1 MSELSALSRGD
12 ATTGRPGDFLLWAAV
27 FVFLYQMLCPEKK
40 PRYGKHMAAGLGIGG
55 LFLRWREAIMSVVG
69 PVVEAT
75 SDLYDMLAKGPVE
88 AIEKLL
94 NALKPYLPA
103 FMQPLIDWVLS
114 MLQRFKDALMSPVVK
129 SAILAILGVWLILR
143 MFRR

>member
-1 MSELSALSRGD
+1 
-12 ATTGRPGDFLLWAAV
+12 
-27 FVFLYQMLCPEKK
+27 
-40 PRYGKHMAAGLGIGG
+40 
-55 LFLRWREAIMSVVG
+55 MSVVG